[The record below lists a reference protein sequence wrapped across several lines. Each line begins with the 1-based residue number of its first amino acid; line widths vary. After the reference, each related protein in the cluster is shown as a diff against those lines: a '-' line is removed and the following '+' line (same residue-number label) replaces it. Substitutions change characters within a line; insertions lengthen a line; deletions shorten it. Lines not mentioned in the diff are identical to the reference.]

1 MPPKKDSKEIDI
13 AKGFQELEEISEWFE
28 RGEANIDQGL
38 EKFERAMAIAD
49 VLKKRLSAAENKVK
63 EIKKKFNLEN

>member
-1 MPPKKDSKEIDI
+1 MPKKDSKEIDI
-13 AKGFQELEEISEWFE
+13 AKGFQELEQISEWFE

-49 VLKKRLSAAENKVK
+49 VLKKRLSAAENRVK